1 MILGLLA
8 LGGLLSW
15 AAILR
20 DWKLGLLLL
29 VLFLPFAGAIILL
42 TKGSIMAHL
51 AKDLLFVVPIYL
63 SFLIHGVTRR
73 NLQYPPFLTLALLLL
88 AAIVIA
94 SSPIRTWRISQSGW
108 WARRSGCSTFPS
120 CSSPPPP

>member
-42 TKGSIMAHL
+42 TRGSIMAHL

-94 SSPIRTWRISQSGW
+94 QLANP
-108 WARRSGCSTFPS
+108 
-120 CSSPPPP
+120 